1 MCQEV
6 EFGLSLEEDSK
17 PSEGLGF
24 PRNGAVDLNQVKPG
38 RSPMWASSPQDGASP
53 CLPILSA
60 SQDALDFK
68 LMSIGT
74 KSKDLEPGKDSSLP

>member
-1 MCQEV
+1 MCREV
-6 EFGLSLEEDSK
+6 EFGLSLEEGKK

-24 PRNGAVDLNQVKPG
+24 PRQRCCGHETGGHMA
-38 RSPMWASSPQDGASP
+38 
-53 CLPILSA
+53 A

-74 KSKDLEPGKDSSLP
+74 KVRT